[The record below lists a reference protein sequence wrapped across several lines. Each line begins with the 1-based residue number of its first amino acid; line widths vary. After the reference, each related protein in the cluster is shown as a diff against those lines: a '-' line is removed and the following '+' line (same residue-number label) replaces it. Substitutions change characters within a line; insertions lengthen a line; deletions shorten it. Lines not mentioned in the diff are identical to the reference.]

1 MQYKDGKRLETFAR
15 IQQFGAESAAD
26 FLPLS
31 IGATQFTEIT
41 NVVDLLNQLAADQAG
56 SFGDA
61 RFGFVGKDSARENI
75 REDLSDIARTARAMN
90 YQITGI
96 SDKFRMPRGNNDQQ
110 LLAAAR
116 AFFTDAAAYQSEFV
130 AYGLPIDF
138 LQDLQSDINA
148 FEINLGTT
156 GGAIDAQTQATAAI
170 GAAIRRGMIARR
182 ILDGVV
188 KNKYRND
195 VGKLAAWT
203 SAGHI
208 EKTAKKKDN
217 PPAA

>member
-41 NVVDLLNQLAADQAG
+41 NVVDLLNQLAADQAA

-61 RFGFVGKDSARENI
+61 RFGFVSKDSTRENI

-90 YQITGI
+90 YQIAGI

-116 AFFTDAAAYQSEFV
+116 AFFADAAAYQSEFI
-130 AYGLPIDF
+130 AYGLPADF
-138 LQDLQSDINA
+138 LPDLQSDINA
-148 FEINLGTT
+148 FETSLGTT

-170 GAAIRRGMIARR
+170 GAAIRRGMVARR

-188 KNKYRND
+188 KNKYRSD

-203 SAGHI
+203 SASHI
-208 EKTAKKKDN
+208 EKPAKKKDN